1 MCLQNDAFA
10 TYRETEIVPAGDVFN
25 VFLSTATFVVD
36 DLQLKT
42 TQEICLTDET
52 RHLYTRMKWR
62 FKNNTTQRQQ
72 K

>member
-42 TQEICLTDET
+42 TQEICLNG
-52 RHLYTRMKWR
+52 W
-62 FKNNTTQRQQ
+62 NTAPVHENEMAIQE
-72 K
+72 